1 MADEHVWLWFQGYE
15 DLSRYFPGTSVYT
28 GHTLVPVSLRFNK
41 KLECGFSG
49 SPDRNQLTI
58 ILVSM

>member
-28 GHTLVPVSLRFNK
+28 GHTWVPVSLRFN
-41 KLECGFSG
+41 
-49 SPDRNQLTI
+49 
-58 ILVSM
+58 